1 MIVNY
6 TEHGWEV
13 ITQRAHGLLA
23 VQIAMHWCIKD
34 RPAQWAE
41 TLLAIADHDDAQ
53 IELEEEEQLLLTE
66 AGGPMN
72 FNMRLYNADHCQR
85 LLNFSISKSRYIAL
99 LTSMHMVFLYKKEMD
114 TNSEVKPFINKQLK
128 YQQTWREELNI
139 TEDEAQRIYGLMEWC
154 DAFSLLLCRQEVQ
167 PEQRTIQISTGPDQ
181 QQYQLQ
187 QLADKA
193 LMVDPWPF
201 ESHEFEVHVET
212 RLIPQLRFK
221 SAGDFKAAFLAAAV
235 KEKSWKLKLKK

>member
-6 TEHGWEV
+6 TEHGWEI

-23 VQIAMHWCIKD
+23 AQLAMHWYIKD
-34 RPAQWAE
+34 RPERWSE

-53 IELEEEEQLLLTE
+53 IELEEDEHLLLTE

-72 FNMRLYNADHCQR
+72 FNMRLYNADHCRR
-85 LLNFSISKSRYIAL
+85 LLDFSLSKSRYIAL
-99 LTSMHMVFLYKKEMD
+99 LTSMHMVFLYKKEID
-114 TNSEVKPFINKQLK
+114 TNPDVKPFINKQLK
-128 YQQTWREELNI
+128 YQQTWRTELRI
-139 TEDEAQRIYGLMEWC
+139 TEEEAECNYGLMEWC

-187 QLADKA
+187 QLPDET
-193 LMVDPWPF
+193 LTVEPWPF
-201 ESHEFEVHVET
+201 ESLEFKVHVET
-212 RLIPQLRFK
+212 RLIPQLQFK
-221 SAGDFKAAFLAAAV
+221 NAGDFKAAFLAAAV
-235 KEKSWKLKLKK
+235 QEKRWQLKLKK